1 MLKGV
6 LMDILQRKQNLM
18 KICESLDETA
28 QKSTCELIDH
38 IVFLEKQL
46 AELKQLPF
54 IEVNPKNPMQQRPTP
69 AAKQYK
75 ELLQQYNNCIKI
87 LLSAAQKTEGEETSP
102 LREYLKKLKAET

>member
-1 MLKGV
+1 
-6 LMDILQRKQNLM
+6 MDLLQRKEELE
-18 KICESLDETA
+18 KICKSLDETA

-38 IVFLEKQL
+38 IVFLEMQL

-87 LLSAAQKTEGEETSP
+87 LLSAAHKTDGEEVSP
-102 LREYLKKLKAET
+102 LREYLKKIKNRAQE